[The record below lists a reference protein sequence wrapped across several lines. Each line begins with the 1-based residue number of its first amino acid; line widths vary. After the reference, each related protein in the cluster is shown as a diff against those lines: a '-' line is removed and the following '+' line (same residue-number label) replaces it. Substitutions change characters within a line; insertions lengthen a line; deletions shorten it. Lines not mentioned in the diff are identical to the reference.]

1 VACIVHLPIVLLYL
15 LMHLHLT
22 ALEPVIRDALV
33 IAKNPV
39 VQKEAK
45 AAAKAV
51 VAYEKQ
57 RRAKRQ

>member
-1 VACIVHLPIVLLYL
+1 MHLPAFLIMLLV
-15 LMHLHLT
+15 HLHLT
-22 ALEPVIRDALV
+22 ALEPVIKDALIV
-33 IAKNPV
+33 AKNPV

-51 VAYEKQ
+51 VSYEKQ